1 MFRTWTFQGLV
12 FYKSNYVSLILS
24 NASFSLCLS
33 GRFVQTAW
41 TFHDLLSISRSYL
54 FLQIS
59 FFRTETFR
67 LMPFHAFQAYPF
79 QESPCLPLWQAY
91 FLSFWSHKTLE
102 TNTHTVFCDC
112 STFARALIFFLLA
125 LSSVT
130 LPSTVAAPAHKPEVW
145 LPNFL
150 R

>member
-1 MFRTWTFQGLV
+1 MFRTWTFQDLV
-12 FYKSNYVSLILS
+12 FYKSNYVSLIFS

-41 TFHDLLSISRSYL
+41 TFHDLLSIFMSY
-54 FLQIS
+54 
-59 FFRTETFR
+59 FFK
-67 LMPFHAFQAYPF
+67 YPF
-79 QESPCLPLWQAY
+79 SGLKLFGSCL
-91 FLSFWSHKTLE
+91 FTLFRHILFRNLHACRFGKPTFCPSGATKHLE
-102 TNTHTVFCDC
+102 THTVFCDF

-125 LSSVT
+125 LSSGT
-130 LPSTVAAPAHKPEVW
+130 LPSTVAASVHKSEVW